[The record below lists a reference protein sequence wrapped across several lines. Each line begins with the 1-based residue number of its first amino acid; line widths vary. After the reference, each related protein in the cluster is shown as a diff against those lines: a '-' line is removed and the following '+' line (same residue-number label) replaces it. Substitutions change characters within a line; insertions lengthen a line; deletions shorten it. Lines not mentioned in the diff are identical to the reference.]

1 MDVKQLRAVRAIIE
15 AGGVSRAAERINV
28 TQPALTKTVRRLE
41 EQLGVELFHRES
53 RGMRP
58 TAFGELLL
66 AHAQS
71 VEVSL
76 NEAQAEMASLK
87 TGTMG
92 LVTIG
97 ASPLT
102 ASKVLPAAVARAV
115 SQHPS
120 LKVHIATINT
130 DLIVGL
136 LAGQYDF
143 VVKVLGRE
151 SDRNIARKPLFKD
164 RLLIVTRLGHPLA
177 RYRRILPQ
185 HLADFGWAL
194 PPPGSLHRGSLEQ
207 FFVSEGLPPPRGVVE
222 CSNTEVIVDVARRT
236 DCLGLIAEISQRN
249 KRSEGLRVLPFV
261 SPFFI
266 RTIGLSWRRTGR
278 LSPASR
284 LVMREIENNYP
295 AQPRDSR
302 SK

>member
-1 MDVKQLRAVRAIIE
+1 MDVKQLRAVRAIIQ
-15 AGGVSRAAERINV
+15 AGGVGRAAARLNV
-28 TQPALTKTVRRLE
+28 TQPALTKTIRRFE
-41 EQLGVELFHRES
+41 TQLGVELFHRES

-66 AHAQS
+66 DHARS
-71 VEVSL
+71 VEVTL
-76 NEAQAEMASLK
+76 NEAQAEMTSLK
-87 TGTMG
+87 AGTMG

-115 SQHPS
+115 SRHPS
-120 LKVHIATINT
+120 LKVHIVTINT

-151 SDRNIARKPLFKD
+151 SERSVARRPLFKD
-164 RLLIVTRLGHPLA
+164 RLLVVSRRGHPLA
-177 RYRRILPQ
+177 RRRRVQPR
-185 HLADFGWAL
+185 HLAEFGWAL

-207 FFVSEGLPPPRGVVE
+207 FFVAEGLPPPRGVIE
-222 CSNTEVIVDVARRT
+222 CSNTEVIVDVVRRT

-249 KRSEGLRVLPFV
+249 KPSEGLHVVSFG
-261 SPFFI
+261 SPFLV
-266 RTIGLSWRRTGR
+266 RTIGLSWRRAGR
-278 LSPASR
+278 LSPAAR
-284 LVMREIENNYP
+284 LVMHEIESDYAP
-295 AQPRDSR
+295 ASRDGR
-302 SK
+302 AK